1 MRISDWSSD
10 VCSSDLPPKHFQNA
24 QLLVVDLCPRSQDRH
39 TFPSFEH
46 RKSRKAATQAEK
58 ESCVSTLSSC
68 DATQTVHF
76 TLTLVCGL
84 SAMGLSWIET
94 AASPFRSV
102 RCSMSLTVFN
112 LFRASRNTLKRCSFP
127 MFC

>member
-58 ESCVSTLSSC
+58 ESWVSTLSSR
-68 DATQTVHF
+68 DTTKTVHF

-84 SAMGLSWIET
+84 SAMGMSWIET
-94 AASPFRSV
+94 AASTFWSCRGESALA
-102 RCSMSLTVFN
+102 R
-112 LFRASRNTLKRCSFP
+112 
-127 MFC
+127 